1 MNNLVIDMTHGGVKI
16 AISLAKNG
24 KNVLAYDIYNTLN
37 AIDSKMLEVYDVE
50 VISLED
56 LSYFKGDMNVI
67 YPIHMPLGF
76 DEIKSYNPDL
86 NYTFQSHH
94 EIIKELLDGW
104 GQDIIKIEVT
114 GVKGKTTSVFMLKEI
129 LIEDNPLIL
138 SSLGAL
144 LYEDRNEIILKKNI
158 SITPANIK
166 ETIDLAYKVA
176 NPICQIAEGT
186 AKSENL
192 RKYNCA
198 IFESSLGASGIG
210 DVGLLVNIAE
220 DYPIAK
226 GRSSAS
232 EAKKQVFGCKC
243 VCIQKEA
250 LDKYYSN
257 IKHDTVNS
265 FSLDDASSNLY
276 IKKAEYS
283 LNRTTL
289 EIEYR
294 DVKTI
299 NNNTISGEMKLNCFA
314 PGPHHASNV
323 LGVVLTC
330 LSMEIDNDKIISG
343 LGNYKGIP
351 GRTNKKTIENSI
363 IIEEINPGLNTQAIK
378 ESINMISNLNDY
390 YVCVG
395 GDYGI
400 TCEEID
406 EEKLSAYLDGLECD
420 LLLTGEVGLSISKKL
435 TKEHKFYENYS
446 DVYDLAIKNNKNL
459 LFIYRSDYRKL
470 SQR

>member
-1 MNNLVIDMTHGGVKI
+1 MNNLVIDLTHGGVKI
-16 AISLAKNG
+16 AISLAKKG
-24 KNVLAYDIYNTLN
+24 KNVLAYDLYNTLN
-37 AIDSKMLEVYDVE
+37 TIDSKMLEIYDVKL
-50 VISLED
+50 IQLED

-67 YPIHMPLGF
+67 YPIHMPLSF

-86 NYTFQSHH
+86 NYTFESHH
-94 EIIKELLDGW
+94 EAVKNLLKDW
-104 GQDIIKIEVT
+104 GRDIVKIEVT

-129 LIEDNPLIL
+129 LIDENPLIL

-144 LYEDRNEIILKKNI
+144 LYEGNNEIILKKNI

-176 NPICQIAEGT
+176 NPICYIAEGT
-186 AKSENL
+186 VKSENL

-210 DVGLLVNIAE
+210 DVGLLLNIAE

-232 EAKKQVFGCKC
+232 EAKRQVFRCKC

-250 LDKYYSN
+250 LDKYYSDV
-257 IKHDTVNS
+257 KHEMVNS
-265 FSLDDASSNLY
+265 FSLDDSSSNLF
-276 IKKAEYS
+276 IKNVEYNLNQTSLEAEY
-283 LNRTTL
+283 N
-289 EIEYR
+289 
-294 DVKTI
+294 DVKTV
-299 NNNTISGEMKLNCFA
+299 NGNLVSGKIKLDCFA

-330 LSMEIDNDKIISG
+330 LSLEISPDKIISG
-343 LGNYKGIP
+343 LKNYKGIP
-351 GRTNKKTIENSI
+351 GRTNKKTIENSV

-378 ESINMISNLNDY
+378 ESINMIENLEEY
-390 YVCVG
+390 YVSVG

-406 EEKLSAYLDGLECD
+406 EEKLSDYLNGLDCD
-420 LLLTGEVGLSISKKL
+420 LLLTGEVGLSISKKID
-435 TKEHKFYENYS
+435 K
-446 DVYDLAIKNNKNL
+446 
-459 LFIYRSDYRKL
+459 RP
-470 SQR
+470 